1 MPTVSVVI
9 PTYNGAR
16 HLRAA
21 IDSVLDQHGV
31 EVEIVVVDDRSK
43 DESHAIAADH
53 GDPRVRAVRNDA
65 NLGPEGNWNRA
76 LGLATGRYIKLMPQD
91 DTLLPGSLAKQVAVL
106 DGDVDE
112 AIALVFGARDIIGD
126 RGQKLMSRGL
136 KGAKTGR
143 IAAAALVR
151 ACVRGGTNKIGEP
164 GAVLFRKSLSDRIGG
179 FNGIQGYVIDLDYWV
194 RLLQHGDA
202 CYLDEPVSTFRV
214 SAGSWSVAIGG
225 DQAKQYRDFLDRMRA
240 AGLIAPSGF
249 DMALGRVTA
258 SINNIARL
266 LFYRLAVR

>member
-21 IDSVLDQHGV
+21 IESVLDQQGVDV
-31 EVEIVVVDDRSK
+31 EVVVVDDRSK
-43 DESHAIAADH
+43 DDSHAIAAAC
-53 GDPRVRAVRNDA
+53 GDARVRALLNEG

-76 LGLATGRYIKLMPQD
+76 LGLATGRYVKLMPQD
-91 DTLLPGSLAKQVAVL
+91 DTLLPGSLAKQVAL
-106 DGDVDE
+106 LE
-112 AIALVFGARDIIGD
+112 ADRQQEIALVFGARDIIGD

-136 KGAKTGR
+136 KGAGIGR
-143 IAAAALVR
+143 IAAADLIR
-151 ACVRGGTNKIGEP
+151 TCVRGGTNKIGEP

-179 FNGIQGYVIDLDYWV
+179 FNGVQGYVIDLDYWI

-202 CYLDEPVSTFRV
+202 YYLDEPVSTFRV

-240 AGLIAPSGF
+240 EGLIAANGL
-249 DMALGRVTA
+249 DMAIGRVAA